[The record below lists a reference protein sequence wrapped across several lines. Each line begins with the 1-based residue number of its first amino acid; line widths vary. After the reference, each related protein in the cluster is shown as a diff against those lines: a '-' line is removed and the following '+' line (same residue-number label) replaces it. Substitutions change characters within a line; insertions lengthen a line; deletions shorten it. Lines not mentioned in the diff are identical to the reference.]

1 MPPPPPPHAHQGVVE
16 TRRSKS
22 APRPTRSR
30 AGATGDRREDH
41 QPRLNARSKLNRG
54 SFDEPAPTSNGK
66 LCIHALRLLGWNSI
80 DRSLLQTI
88 LCKRTA
94 ASYVAAYAES
104 LVAEVSSS
112 RSIVFFDWGCLCIID
127 EISPAYSNV
136 DERHEE
142 EAFEQYLD
150 FLLKDVVYPCSS
162 NEDVTVVQRPQD
174 EDRDSITLIFDRG
187 STGRRNPIL
196 NDVVYLEPTVEAE
209 DRRKRA
215 LACALALSQSLAL
228 KHVELELQRWI
239 TESVNPLTLVLAQS
253 GDVPDEEDTLRL
265 YGRLHGFL
273 HEVDGI
279 GQALAM
285 PADIDVESK
294 AIYLMAYE
302 YLEVEARLK
311 VMQERFDITKA
322 SLSLF
327 KSLRESSESTRKERI
342 IIYLLVVCV
351 LIAGLELLVKA
362 SRWHG

>member
-1 MPPPPPPHAHQGVVE
+1 M
-16 TRRSKS
+16 
-22 APRPTRSR
+22 
-30 AGATGDRREDH
+30 
-41 QPRLNARSKLNRG
+41 NARSKLRG
-54 SFDEPAPTSNGK
+54 TFDEPAQTPTSNAK
-66 LCIHALRLLGWNSI
+66 LRIHALRLLEWNSI

-127 EISPAYSNV
+127 EITSAYSNV

-142 EAFEQYLD
+142 EAFEQFLD

-162 NEDVTVVQRPQD
+162 NDVTVVQRPLD
-174 EDRDSITLIFDRG
+174 EDRDSITLIFSGG
-187 STGRRNPIL
+187 SAGRRNPIL

-253 GDVPDEEDTLRL
+253 GDVPDEVDTLRL

-362 SRWHG
+362 SRWRG